1 MNTNINAVK
10 HVPALNNEPRHE
22 GVRGRRLI
30 APYILNWTLNGGE
43 PASRT
48 DHSTPA
54 NPPPGPTT

>member
-10 HVPALNNEPRHE
+10 HVPEFNDEPRQE

-30 APYILNWTLNGGE
+30 APYILNWTLNGDD

-48 DHSTPA
+48 DQVVK
-54 NPPPGPTT
+54 